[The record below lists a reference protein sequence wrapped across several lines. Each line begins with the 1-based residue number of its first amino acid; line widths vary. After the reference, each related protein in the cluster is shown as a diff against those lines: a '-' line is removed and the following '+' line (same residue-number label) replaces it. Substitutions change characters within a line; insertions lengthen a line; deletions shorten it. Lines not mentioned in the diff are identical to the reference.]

1 MHIAILGGSFN
12 PVHNGHLQIAKTALK
27 KLPVQ
32 EVWFMPSKDTPL
44 KETAL
49 ASFEDRCELLEAAI
63 KPYKHMKI
71 CKLEGKLEG
80 ISYTIH
86 TVEELKKRYPQHSFC
101 WLIGD
106 DQARQFDAWKES
118 KRLKK
123 EVEFYV
129 FSREGSSI
137 LPEGMKRVSM
147 DLIPV
152 SSTEIRQ
159 GKKLYEVPVSVRLKI
174 AEKGLYFEETIRQY
188 MN

>member
-1 MHIAILGGSFN
+1 M
-12 PVHNGHLQIAKTALK
+12 
-27 KLPVQ
+27 
-32 EVWFMPSKDTPL
+32 
-44 KETAL
+44 
-49 ASFEDRCELLEAAI
+49 
-63 KPYKHMKI
+63 
-71 CKLEGKLEG
+71 
-80 ISYTIH
+80 
-86 TVEELKKRYPQHSFC
+86 
-101 WLIGD
+101 
-106 DQARQFDAWKES
+106 
-118 KRLKK
+118 KK

-188 MN
+188 MNEKRYRHSLSVAQLALHWQVLII